1 MSSTPNFLPQLGIT
15 QSILEGI
22 QLANEQK
29 AQKQADAAKQR
40 SLDISQQ
47 EANTASQ
54 RLAVETPHYQAQ
66 QAHLLTQ
73 SQLEAQ
79 ALARN
84 QFASDYLSGNS
95 GHGSEPHIAAV
106 VGQNHAFGVPQEA
119 PPVQAQPL
127 NISQPIGETLAV
139 PSAPDTTAPAVSTP
153 GSESASAGPTTSSTP
168 VQATQPQG
176 GIFAD
181 IAEIGRRI
189 GGFTDQENQ
198 LGLYIKDANAP
209 KLPDL

>member
-1 MSSTPNFLPQLGIT
+1 MFSISNFLPQLGIT

-29 AQKQADAAKQR
+29 SKKQADAAKQR

-54 RLAVETPHYQAQ
+54 RLAVETPYYQAQ

-106 VGQNHAFGVPQEA
+106 VGPNHAYGVPLEA
-119 PPVQAQPL
+119 PQSTVQAQPL
-127 NISQPIGETLAV
+127 TVSNPTGQILSTPA
-139 PSAPDTTAPAVSTP
+139 APVADTTAQAAPPDKGPTAPVTSKDC
-153 GSESASAGPTTSSTP
+153 SASSC
-168 VQATQPQG
+168 
-176 GIFAD
+176 
-181 IAEIGRRI
+181 
-189 GGFTDQENQ
+189 FT
-198 LGLYIKDANAP
+198 LA
-209 KLPDL
+209 